1 MLPGV
6 SERQGLEVFQGL
18 NLAQVSELAQKIG
31 PAVGPALNAFGATE
45 AAAVW
50 TALEPTLGKLIAGVG
65 GPTGPA
71 ITFYSNGIAARNDQ
85 GEIISLVGKIAE
97 TWLQQGLDAGP
108 LGMPITREYYPT
120 TDVVRVDFEGGSI
133 TYNPVTN
140 AVDISTR

>member
-1 MLPGV
+1 ML
-6 SERQGLEVFQGL
+6 SIQASDI
-18 NLAQVSELAQKIG
+18 LANVESNKISKE
-31 PAVGPALNAFGATE
+31 E
-45 AAAVW
+45 ARA
-50 TALEPTLGKLIAGVG
+50 ALEQVDGIEQSARKPPT
-65 GPTGPA
+65 PA